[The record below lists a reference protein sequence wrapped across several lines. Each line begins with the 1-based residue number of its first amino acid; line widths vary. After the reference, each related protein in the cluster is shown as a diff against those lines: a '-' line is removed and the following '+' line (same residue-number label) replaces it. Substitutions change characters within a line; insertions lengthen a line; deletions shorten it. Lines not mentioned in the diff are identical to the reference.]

1 MAAMAGA
8 LRVGLAKRGA
18 YRLGEGALPSSPDAI
33 RRARRVL
40 GAAAAIT
47 VALAVGVA
55 LVGSRSR

>member
-8 LRVGLAKRGA
+8 LGVGLAKRGA
-18 YRLGEGALPSSPDAI
+18 YWLGTKALPAAPGDI

-47 VALAVGVA
+47 IAFAAGVA
-55 LVGSRSR
+55 LVGRRDR